1 MTCYDEP
8 LRQLQAQC
16 VKKKKLEAAAA
27 ELRAQRDAYARRAE
41 ECKRRLSAE
50 QADVAR
56 LEQPSLTAFFYN
68 VLGKMDEKLSKE
80 QREACAAQ
88 LQYDAAARELQ
99 GAEEELQQCEA
110 ELRPLQGCE
119 ARYAALL
126 QEKTR
131 AVKAAGGAVAEQI
144 LQREERAGY
153 LAGQKQ
159 ELQEAQQAGD
169 AALACADRILA
180 ELSSA
185 EGWGTWDL
193 MGGGMLSDLA
203 KHSHLDDAQAAVG
216 ELQTHLR
223 HFKIELADVTI
234 DANLQVNI
242 EGFLRV
248 ADYLFDGL
256 LADWAVLDQI
266 RTSREQVQ
274 HTRNQICE
282 VLGQLR
288 ALQARTEEEQAR
300 IAREIEQL
308 VAGA

>member
-16 VKKKKLEAAAA
+16 ARKKKLEASAA

-41 ECKRRLSAE
+41 ECRRRLSDE
-50 QADVAR
+50 EADVTR

-68 VLGKMDEKLSKE
+68 VLGKMEEKLSKE
-80 QREACAAQ
+80 QREAYAAQ

-99 GAEEELQQCEA
+99 GAEEELQRCEA

-131 AVKAAGGAVAEQI
+131 AVKAAGGAVAEKI
-144 LQREERAGY
+144 LQLEERAGY
-153 LAGQKQ
+153 LTGQKQ
-159 ELQEAQQAGD
+159 ELLEAQQAGD

-223 HFKIELADVTI
+223 HFKTELADVTI

-248 ADYLFDGL
+248 ADYFFDGL

-274 HTRNQICE
+274 HTRSQICE

-288 ALQARTEEEQAR
+288 ALQARAEEEQAR